1 VKIVQL
7 AGPFNGP
14 AGNSGK
20 PAAVS
25 AADFTYEVFVNYTV
39 TFTNQSKNANSC
51 RWHFGD
57 GVILDTAGITV
68 VHKYTAPGVHNPKLI
83 ATGPGGTD
91 TLSATITF

>member
-1 VKIVQL
+1 LRGLSTGRPV
-7 AGPFNGP
+7 
-14 AGNSGK
+14 NSGK
-20 PAAVS
+20 SAAVS

-39 TFTNQSKNANSC
+39 TFTNQSKNANSY

-68 VHKYTAPGVHNPKLI
+68 AHKYTAPGVHNPKLI

-91 TLSATITF
+91 TSSATITF